1 MELTEQEKI
10 QQAKMDAMRNLT
22 KGIAVDFKPILNK
35 IKELVENNASKEEI
49 FREVDRVLSIIAQ
62 LETISGLRNKEK

>member
-49 FREVDRVLSIIAQ
+49 LREVDRVLSIIAQ
-62 LETISGLRNKEK
+62 LETISGLKNKEK

>member
-10 QQAKMDAMRNLT
+10 KQAKMDAMRNLT

-35 IKELVENNASKEEI
+35 IKELFENNASKEEI
-49 FREVDRVLSIIAQ
+49 LREVDRVLSIIAQ
-62 LETISGLRNKEK
+62 LAPISGLRNKEK